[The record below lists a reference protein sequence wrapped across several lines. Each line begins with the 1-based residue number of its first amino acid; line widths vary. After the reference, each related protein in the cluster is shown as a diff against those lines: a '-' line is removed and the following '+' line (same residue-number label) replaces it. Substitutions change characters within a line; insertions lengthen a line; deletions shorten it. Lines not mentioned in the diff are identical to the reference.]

1 VGKETRLRV
10 VFNQKGGVGKTTIAV
25 NLAALAAQ
33 RGRRTLLIDSD
44 PQANSTSY
52 LLGPDSA
59 PRATLAGF
67 YEASLGINLFRQSLT
82 EYTTTVTGVPGLHL
96 VAAERGL
103 EELRTKL
110 ENKYKIFKLRDGLK
124 NTTYDEVWFD
134 PPPANDFFSLACL
147 VAAQEIVIPIDCD
160 AFSLRAAEDVLNTFR
175 EVKQDLNPSLELVGA
190 VVNQYQR
197 STRHAGEILSELER
211 MGIRIL
217 EPYLPQSIKVR
228 ESHSRAVPLVAAE
241 PRHAASQAFSALY
254 EALERSA
261 VGGAS
266 PLPVEEGVVTEAAA
280 ASQKSGPRRTSRQ
293 AEP

>member
-1 VGKETRLRV
+1 MGKNTRFRV

-25 NLAALAAQ
+25 NLAALSAH
-33 RGRRTLLIDSD
+33 RGKRTLLVDSD

-52 LLGPDSA
+52 LLGSEASPQ
-59 PRATLAGF
+59 ATLAGF
-67 YEASLGINLFRQSLT
+67 YEACLGINLFRQSLT
-82 EYTTTVTGVPGLHL
+82 EYTTTRTGVPGLHL

-147 VAAQEIVIPIDCD
+147 VAAHEIVIPIDCD
-160 AFSLRAAEDVLNTFR
+160 AFSLRAAEDVLNTYR

-190 VVNQYQR
+190 VVNQFQR
-197 STRHAGEILSELER
+197 STRHSAEILAELQR
-211 MGIRIL
+211 LGIRVL

-228 ESHSRAVPLVAAE
+228 ESHSRAVPLVYAE
-241 PRHAASQAFSALY
+241 PRHAASLAFCALY
-254 EALERSA
+254 DALD
-261 VGGAS
+261 G
-266 PLPVEEGVVTEAAA
+266 AAA
-280 ASQKSGPRRTSRQ
+280 GEASVSDDEAPREPVAKPVGKAGSRRAARQ